1 MSDRP
6 SIDQWQSKLNRYL
19 ELADQYAEAKAE
31 LSNLDNCKHTVIA
44 MAGKESGESTA
55 AAQQREAYASEAYKQ
70 WTRDHYAATKQC
82 EGLRLR
88 LRAAELWFE
97 LVRTLESTRREEMR
111 LAR

>member
-6 SIDQWQSKLNRYL
+6 SIDHWQSKLNRYL

-31 LSNLDNCKHTVIA
+31 LTNIDNIKHTVLA
-44 MAGKESGESTA
+44 MAAKASGEGSV
-55 AAQQREAYASEAYKQ
+55 AAQQREAHAGEEYRQ
-70 WTRDHYAATKQC
+70 WCRDHYAAVKQC

-88 LRAAELWFE
+88 MRAAELWFE
-97 LVRTLESTRREEMR
+97 MVRTLESTRREEMR